1 MRAQCLCEPVARVWF
16 IDGKEKAAVFRRM
29 QTLLTTTP
37 KARLVAGFGERF
49 NSLEISPG

>member
-16 IDGKEKAAVFRRM
+16 IDGKEKAAVFCHM
-29 QTLLTTTP
+29 QTMLTTTP